1 MSFIG
6 TDNEFEIPDVS
17 TEREN
22 LIDSNLNQGI
32 TIKLAPKQ
40 VDVTGIPNDQSNFV
54 EEFGGSFII
63 KKQARSIWGADST
76 GSGLYVSDICLFK
89 MSCTKDKHTGQ
100 IINIEITK
108 AEKMQKRRDKKKN
121 FFLLILSLIFISPS
135 FGQEKNI
142 YKQALANLYNYSTI
156 GYRDFSD
163 VFTQGDLVYTN
174 SENDFAISGEGFFKL
189 TDLKTGNILFTR
201 NGQFIKQ
208 KNELYSVNGLKV
220 ITDNGIPVIFSAKE
234 FDYTTDDNIYFL
246 IKSDSFRIE
255 SKAIKGC
262 LELSNVYPLDSLNS
276 LIRYISEV
284 GMSLPAFD
292 RILSE
297 LNGLRDS
304 YKEFVQTRKIET
316 LTDYIMRLEMDK
328 IIFYSILDK
337 I

>member
-1 MSFIG
+1 M
-6 TDNEFEIPDVS
+6 
-17 TEREN
+17 
-22 LIDSNLNQGI
+22 
-32 TIKLAPKQ
+32 
-40 VDVTGIPNDQSNFV
+40 
-54 EEFGGSFII
+54 
-63 KKQARSIWGADST
+63 
-76 GSGLYVSDICLFK
+76 
-89 MSCTKDKHTGQ
+89 
-100 IINIEITK
+100 
-108 AEKMQKRRDKKKN
+108 KN

-262 LELSNVYPLDSLNS
+262 LELSNVYPLDSLNL

-284 GMSLPAFD
+284 EMSLPAFD

>member
-1 MSFIG
+1 M
-6 TDNEFEIPDVS
+6 
-17 TEREN
+17 
-22 LIDSNLNQGI
+22 
-32 TIKLAPKQ
+32 
-40 VDVTGIPNDQSNFV
+40 
-54 EEFGGSFII
+54 
-63 KKQARSIWGADST
+63 
-76 GSGLYVSDICLFK
+76 
-89 MSCTKDKHTGQ
+89 
-100 IINIEITK
+100 
-108 AEKMQKRRDKKKN
+108 KN

-163 VFTQGDLVYTN
+163 VYTQGDLVHTN

-262 LELSNVYPLDSLNS
+262 LELSNVYPLDSLNL

-284 GMSLPAFD
+284 EMSLPAFD

-328 IIFYSILDK
+328 IIFYSIVDK

>member
-1 MSFIG
+1 M
-6 TDNEFEIPDVS
+6 
-17 TEREN
+17 
-22 LIDSNLNQGI
+22 
-32 TIKLAPKQ
+32 
-40 VDVTGIPNDQSNFV
+40 
-54 EEFGGSFII
+54 
-63 KKQARSIWGADST
+63 
-76 GSGLYVSDICLFK
+76 
-89 MSCTKDKHTGQ
+89 
-100 IINIEITK
+100 
-108 AEKMQKRRDKKKN
+108 KN

-262 LELSNVYPLDSLNS
+262 LELSNVYPLDSLNL

-284 GMSLPAFD
+284 EMSLPAFD

-328 IIFYSILDK
+328 IIFYSIVDK

>member
-1 MSFIG
+1 MK
-6 TDNEFEIPDVS
+6 
-17 TEREN
+17 N
-22 LIDSNLNQGI
+22 L
-32 TIKLAPKQ
+32 
-40 VDVTGIPNDQSNFV
+40 
-54 EEFGGSFII
+54 
-63 KKQARSIWGADST
+63 
-76 GSGLYVSDICLFK
+76 
-89 MSCTKDKHTGQ
+89 
-100 IINIEITK
+100 
-108 AEKMQKRRDKKKN
+108 
-121 FFLLILSLIFISPS
+121 FLLILSLIFISPS

-142 YKQALANLYNYSTI
+142 YKQALSNLYNYSTI
-156 GYRDFSD
+156 GYRDSSD
-163 VFTQGDLVYTN
+163 VFTQGNLVYTN

-262 LELSNVYPLDSLNS
+262 LELSNVYPLDSLNL

-284 GMSLPAFD
+284 EMSLPAFD

-328 IIFYSILDK
+328 IIFYSIVDK

>member
-1 MSFIG
+1 MK
-6 TDNEFEIPDVS
+6 
-17 TEREN
+17 N
-22 LIDSNLNQGI
+22 L
-32 TIKLAPKQ
+32 
-40 VDVTGIPNDQSNFV
+40 
-54 EEFGGSFII
+54 
-63 KKQARSIWGADST
+63 
-76 GSGLYVSDICLFK
+76 
-89 MSCTKDKHTGQ
+89 
-100 IINIEITK
+100 
-108 AEKMQKRRDKKKN
+108 
-121 FFLLILSLIFISPS
+121 FLLILSLIFISPS

>member
-1 MSFIG
+1 M
-6 TDNEFEIPDVS
+6 
-17 TEREN
+17 
-22 LIDSNLNQGI
+22 
-32 TIKLAPKQ
+32 
-40 VDVTGIPNDQSNFV
+40 
-54 EEFGGSFII
+54 
-63 KKQARSIWGADST
+63 
-76 GSGLYVSDICLFK
+76 
-89 MSCTKDKHTGQ
+89 
-100 IINIEITK
+100 
-108 AEKMQKRRDKKKN
+108 KN

-163 VFTQGDLVYTN
+163 FFTQGDLVYTN

-284 GMSLPAFD
+284 EMSLPAFD

-316 LTDYIMRLEMDK
+316 LTDYILRLEMDK
-328 IIFYSILDK
+328 IIFYSIVDK

>member
-1 MSFIG
+1 M
-6 TDNEFEIPDVS
+6 
-17 TEREN
+17 
-22 LIDSNLNQGI
+22 
-32 TIKLAPKQ
+32 
-40 VDVTGIPNDQSNFV
+40 
-54 EEFGGSFII
+54 
-63 KKQARSIWGADST
+63 
-76 GSGLYVSDICLFK
+76 
-89 MSCTKDKHTGQ
+89 
-100 IINIEITK
+100 
-108 AEKMQKRRDKKKN
+108 KN
-121 FFLLILSLIFISPS
+121 FFLLILSLIFISPL

-262 LELSNVYPLDSLNS
+262 LELSNVYPLDSLNL

-284 GMSLPAFD
+284 EMSLPAFD

-328 IIFYSILDK
+328 IIFYSIVDK

>member
-1 MSFIG
+1 M
-6 TDNEFEIPDVS
+6 
-17 TEREN
+17 
-22 LIDSNLNQGI
+22 
-32 TIKLAPKQ
+32 
-40 VDVTGIPNDQSNFV
+40 
-54 EEFGGSFII
+54 
-63 KKQARSIWGADST
+63 
-76 GSGLYVSDICLFK
+76 
-89 MSCTKDKHTGQ
+89 
-100 IINIEITK
+100 
-108 AEKMQKRRDKKKN
+108 KN

-262 LELSNVYPLDSLNS
+262 LELSNVYPLDSLNL

-284 GMSLPAFD
+284 EMSLPAFD

-304 YKEFVQTRKIET
+304 YKEFVQIRKIET

-328 IIFYSILDK
+328 IIFYSIVDK

>member
-1 MSFIG
+1 M
-6 TDNEFEIPDVS
+6 
-17 TEREN
+17 
-22 LIDSNLNQGI
+22 
-32 TIKLAPKQ
+32 
-40 VDVTGIPNDQSNFV
+40 
-54 EEFGGSFII
+54 
-63 KKQARSIWGADST
+63 
-76 GSGLYVSDICLFK
+76 
-89 MSCTKDKHTGQ
+89 
-100 IINIEITK
+100 
-108 AEKMQKRRDKKKN
+108 KN

-189 TDLKTGNILFTR
+189 TDLKTGDILFTR

-262 LELSNVYPLDSLNS
+262 LELSNVYPLDSLNL

-284 GMSLPAFD
+284 EMSLPAFD

-328 IIFYSILDK
+328 IIFYSIADK

>member
-1 MSFIG
+1 M
-6 TDNEFEIPDVS
+6 
-17 TEREN
+17 
-22 LIDSNLNQGI
+22 
-32 TIKLAPKQ
+32 
-40 VDVTGIPNDQSNFV
+40 
-54 EEFGGSFII
+54 
-63 KKQARSIWGADST
+63 
-76 GSGLYVSDICLFK
+76 
-89 MSCTKDKHTGQ
+89 
-100 IINIEITK
+100 
-108 AEKMQKRRDKKKN
+108 KN

-255 SKAIKGC
+255 SKPIKGC

-284 GMSLPAFD
+284 EMSLPAFD